1 MYLLF
6 LKYCLV
12 VFRAE
17 KVWLE
22 NSTAATKLLT
32 NKSFCHFNFNSK
44 LRTSKIVLFSNFI
57 DGLVDLVPYGID
69 KIPYSMEKVPYSVDQ
84 IINCSSEQFII
95 LMKRSTLTNNQETI

>member
-1 MYLLF
+1 MKVGGITDKFIYFVIDQKKIGNLWLNLF
-6 LKYCLV
+6 IYV
-12 VFRAE
+12 Y
-17 KVWLE
+17 
-22 NSTAATKLLT
+22 NSL
-32 NKSFCHFNFNSK
+32 NGSF
-44 LRTSKIVLFSNFI
+44 LFSNFI

>member
-6 LKYCLV
+6 LEYCLV
-12 VFRAE
+12 VVFSTE

-32 NKSFCHFNFNSK
+32 KKSFCHFNFNSK

-57 DGLVDLVPYGID
+57 EFIMNFINSID
-69 KIPYSMEKVPYSVDQ
+69 FV
-84 IINCSSEQFII
+84 N
-95 LMKRSTLTNNQETI
+95 